1 MNYNEALDYINA
13 IPKYGSETGVVRA
26 GYMLER
32 MDHPERNMKVIH
44 VAGTNGKGS
53 VCAYLSNII
62 YESGYKVGLFISP
75 HLVKINERIQ
85 INNNMI
91 SDKIFAEAFN
101 VVYNI
106 EQSLVEQGFCKMLY
120 FDYLFAMAMYVFK
133 KENVEYVILE
143 TGLGGRLD
151 STNAIAHPIL
161 SIITSISLD
170 HTEVLGN
177 SISKIAF
184 EKAGIIKKNI
194 PVVYLGQNS
203 EATEVIEEIARQ
215 MTSECVQ
222 VSSFQWK
229 IIKNNAKHIDF
240 LVQNR
245 YYKSDVFTISSP
257 AKYQVMNCVIAL
269 CAIKVIEKYN
279 FGVFDSES
287 LHRGVRNTFWE
298 GRMEQILYDIYIDGA
313 HNPDGIKAFIDSL
326 YSIKSGR
333 ICTLLFAVVKD
344 KHYNEMIKTI
354 CESKMFDNLII
365 AQLEGARKLDN
376 MEIVKCFGKYTSQPI
391 VAFETVKEG
400 FDYGLA
406 TKDEGIFVCVGS
418 LYLVGE
424 IKQIVQIYNK
434 SNRLK
439 GLHANEFAKADRWEL
454 K

>member
-26 GYMLER
+26 GYMLDR
-32 MDHPERNMKVIH
+32 MGHPERNMKVIH

-91 SDKIFAEAFN
+91 SDKMFAEAFN
-101 VVYNI
+101 IVYNI

-120 FDYLFAMAMYVFK
+120 FDYLFAMAMYVFE
-133 KENVEYVILE
+133 KEHVEYAVLE

-177 SISKIAF
+177 SISKIAY

-194 PVVYLGQNS
+194 PVVYLNQNS

-215 MTSECVQ
+215 MSSECVQ
-222 VSSFQWK
+222 VSSFQWE

-245 YYKSDVFTISSP
+245 YYKSDVFTILSS

-269 CAIKVIEKYN
+269 CAIKVIEKQN
-279 FGVFDSES
+279 LGVFNSES
-287 LHRGVRNTFWE
+287 LHRGVVNTFWE
-298 GRMEQILYDIYIDGA
+298 GRMEQILRDIYVDGA

-326 YSIKSGR
+326 YSIKSDR

-354 CESKMFDNLII
+354 CESKMFDNLIVT
-365 AQLEGARKLDN
+365 QLEGARKLDN
-376 MEIVKCFGKYTSQPI
+376 MEIVKCFRKYTTQPI
-391 VAFETVKEG
+391 EAFETVKEG

-424 IKQIVQIYNK
+424 IKQIVQIYSK

-439 GLHANEFAKADRWEL
+439 D
-454 K
+454 